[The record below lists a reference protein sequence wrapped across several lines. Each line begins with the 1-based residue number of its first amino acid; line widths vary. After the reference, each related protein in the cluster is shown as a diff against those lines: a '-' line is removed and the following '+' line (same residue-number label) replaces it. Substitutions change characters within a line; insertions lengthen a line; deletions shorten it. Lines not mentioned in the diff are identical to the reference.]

1 MIGGESSKSELLLFS
16 KCSYGHITKVNII
29 LFLDLLDKISKDL
42 TAKTCEAAA
51 EGGLLYNYTIVTFA

>member
-29 LFLDLLDKISKDL
+29 LFFYLIQTSKDL

-51 EGGLLYNYTIVTFA
+51 EGGLLYNYTVVTFA